1 MKTAAVFMS
10 GHSQAVRLPKEFQ
23 FDVAQVEILRRG
35 EEVVLRRI
43 PVNLS
48 KAFELLG
55 ALPDDFMT
63 KGRVDTPPQPREGL

>member
-63 KGRVDTPPQPREGL
+63 KGRVDTPPQSREGL